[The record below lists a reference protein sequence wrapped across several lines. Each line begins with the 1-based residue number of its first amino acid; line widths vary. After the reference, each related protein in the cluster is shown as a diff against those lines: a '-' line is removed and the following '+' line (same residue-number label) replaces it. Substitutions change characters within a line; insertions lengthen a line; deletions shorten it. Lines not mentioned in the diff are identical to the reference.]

1 MVATSFG
8 LLGAIDDYL
17 KVKRNNSKGISSGMK
32 IICQIILSIIAVT
45 LLMKF
50 GDNEHLK
57 KLYFVK
63 ISEKLWLQW
72 QKNRFASLLVQTIR
86 DYVCL

>member
-17 KVKRNNSKGISSGMK
+17 KIKRNNSIGISSGMK
-32 IICQIILSIIAVT
+32 VIFQIILSVIAVL

-50 GDNEHLK
+50 FFDLDLK
-57 KLYFVK
+57 LFVG
-63 ISEKLWLQW
+63 
-72 QKNRFASLLVQTIR
+72 
-86 DYVCL
+86 